1 MGEPSGIYN
10 LRPSP
15 VLSRKPDIRP
25 YRGKHPQIAAS
36 AYVDP
41 AAVIIGDVVIGE
53 DSSVWPCSVI
63 RGDVHYGRIGAR
75 TNIQD
80 GAICHVMRDEYALIL
95 GDDVTIG
102 HSATLHGCTIESR
115 CLIGM
120 GAVILNGV
128 VVGSGSIVA
137 AGTLITERTVIPPG
151 SLVMGSPGRVK
162 RPLSEID
169 KATID
174 AYAKRSEEHTSE
186 LQSRLHLVCRLL
198 LEKKKKNMSLLRSI
212 TYARMHISSR
222 ASG

>member
-63 RGDVHYGRIGAR
+63 RGDVHYVRIGAR

-80 GAICHVMRDEYALIL
+80 GSICHVMRDEYALIL

-137 AGTLITERTVIPPG
+137 AGTLVTQRTAVSPG
-151 SLVMGSPGRVK
+151 RPGMGSPRRGK
-162 RPLSEID
+162 RPPSEND
-169 KATID
+169 QA
-174 AYAKRSEEHTSE
+174 S
-186 LQSRLHLVCRLL
+186 LHP
-198 LEKKKKNMSLLRSI
+198 
-212 TYARMHISSR
+212 Y
-222 ASG
+222 G